1 MRFVQETF
9 SNFIKGCRQ
18 AVRHQT
24 LTLVS
29 VGSNPAIPAKKGAP
43 TRVPLFWQG
52 WPSKER
58 CYLRRF
64 RFQQKQKIRLVIKA
78 NRGIFCE
85 TVAVWRVSSFF
96 KKTSCFSYVFMLKY
110 TKNTIHIVF

>member
-29 VGSNPAIPAKKGAP
+29 VGSNPAIPAKKRGTHTGAP
-43 TRVPLFWQG
+43 FFGRDGRQKKDATCDAFAFNKSRKSG
-52 WPSKER
+52 W
-58 CYLRRF
+58 
-64 RFQQKQKIRLVIKA
+64 
-78 NRGIFCE
+78 
-85 TVAVWRVSSFF
+85 
-96 KKTSCFSYVFMLKY
+96 
-110 TKNTIHIVF
+110 